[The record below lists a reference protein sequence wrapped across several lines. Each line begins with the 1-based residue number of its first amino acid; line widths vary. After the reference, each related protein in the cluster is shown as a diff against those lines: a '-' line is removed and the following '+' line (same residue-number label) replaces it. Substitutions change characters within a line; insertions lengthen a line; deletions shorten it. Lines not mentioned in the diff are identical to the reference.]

1 MLTPTSDKFKKF
13 ANYIRSWEGG
23 KSSDSKDSASKYV
36 EPGQIHTNK
45 GVIWPTFKSNA
56 KKLGIAPT
64 YENFLNLTADQADK
78 IVYEFYLISGGN
90 WFNDEI
96 GLTLTEFTWGS
107 GIGYTQRAL
116 RKAIR
121 SFGYPSIEVTGS
133 INQVV
138 INTANQITVSALYS
152 KLWENRKLFLQSISK
167 TRPANQKFL
176 KGWLNRLES
185 FQKTFPAT
193 GVIAGGFFFYCNHW
207 IFNL

>member
-1 MLTPTSDKFKKF
+1 MLTPTSEKFKKF

-23 KSSDSKDSASKYV
+23 KSSDPNDSASKYV
-36 EPGQIHTNK
+36 QPGQIHTNR

-64 YENFLNLTADQADK
+64 YENFLNLTADQADQ
-78 IVYEFYLISGGN
+78 IVFQFYLLCGGN
-90 WFNDEI
+90 FFNDEI
-96 GLTLTEFTWGS
+96 ALTLTEFTWGS
-107 GIGYTQRAL
+107 GLGYTQRAL

-121 SFGYPSIEVTGS
+121 SFGYPSIEATGS

-138 INTANQITVSALYS
+138 ISVTNQINSKELYA
-152 KLWENRKLFLQSISK
+152 KLWANRKLFLESISK
-167 TRPANQKFL
+167 SRPANQKFL
-176 KGWLNRLES
+176 KGWLNRWES

-193 GVIAGGFFFYCNHW
+193 GVIAGGFFFYCNNW